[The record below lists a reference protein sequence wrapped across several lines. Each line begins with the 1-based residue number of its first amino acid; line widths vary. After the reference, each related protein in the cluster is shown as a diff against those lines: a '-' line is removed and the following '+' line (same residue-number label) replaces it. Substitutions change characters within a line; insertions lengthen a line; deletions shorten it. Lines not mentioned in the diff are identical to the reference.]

1 MSRSAIRV
9 VIMAGGSGTR
19 FWPLSRQKRPKQFLP
34 ITGSKTMLEE
44 TVDRLEP
51 FVPLSRITT
60 VADAEQTETI
70 RRLIPRLPAENC
82 LIEPQAKN
90 TAPSLI
96 LATASLFNQDPK
108 AAVIVLPSDHLIGDV
123 PVYLKQ
129 LEAGADA
136 ACASDSLITFGIRPS
151 FPATGYG
158 YIHFAKKKSSTFG
171 GFSFFDV
178 LEFKE
183 KPALK
188 QAQEFLAAG
197 NYWWNSGMFIW
208 RAETFAAKLK
218 KHAPEFWPFWERTA
232 AALRAGNRREVE
244 AVFKEAPSL
253 SIDFALM
260 EKAQG
265 VVVCPADFRWSDVG
279 AWSSLLEVWPKDGQ
293 GNAAR
298 GELLSLDS
306 GNCLVYSPGK
316 LTALVGVNDLIV
328 VETEDALL
336 VCRRDQDQKVKDILD
351 KLKKN
356 GRTSLT

>member
-1 MSRSAIRV
+1 MSQPDIRV
-9 VIMAGGSGTR
+9 VIMAGGGGTR

-34 ITGSKTMLEE
+34 IVSSKTMLQE

-51 FVPLSRITT
+51 FIPLSRIHT
-60 VADAEQTETI
+60 VANAEQTETV
-70 RRLIPRLPAENC
+70 RRLIPRLPAANC
-82 LIEPQAKN
+82 LVEPQAKN
-90 TAPSLI
+90 TAASLL
-96 LATASLFNQDPK
+96 LATAYFFNQNPK

-123 PVYLKQ
+123 PVFLKQ
-129 LEAGADA
+129 LEAGAEA
-136 ACASDSLITFGIRPS
+136 ACALEALVTFGIRPS

-158 YIHFAKKKSSTFG
+158 YIHFAEKESATFG

-197 NYWWNSGMFIW
+197 NYWWNSGMFVW
-208 RAETFAAKLK
+208 KAETFAAKLK
-218 KHAPEFWPFWERTA
+218 RHAPEFWPFWERTT
-232 AALRAGNRREVE
+232 AALRAGDRREVE
-244 AVFKEAPSL
+244 AFFKEAPSL

-260 EKAQG
+260 EKARG

-279 AWSSLLEVWPKDGQ
+279 AWSALLEVWPKDAQ
-293 GNAAR
+293 GSASR

-316 LTALVGVNDLIV
+316 LTALVGVHDLIV

-336 VCRRDQDQKVKDILD
+336 VCRRDQDQKVKDILER
-351 KLKKN
+351 LKKD
-356 GRTSLT
+356 GRTGLI